1 MSAAVFRWVPLCA
14 DRACLRDAN
23 WCVIHRDDHDV
34 AAAALAARHVT
45 GMVDGSS
52 LLAVLVPAA
61 ASVAG
66 RGPVGIE
73 MRMRWRGARETMAAS
88 PGARESM
95 MLRPGPSYSPAA
107 YFSADYDRYTDFA
120 RVESRASAGCR
131 LSRRASRRLAVV

>member
-1 MSAAVFRWVPLCA
+1 M
-14 DRACLRDAN
+14 
-23 WCVIHRDDHDV
+23 IHRDDHDV

-120 RVESRASAGCR
+120 RSK
-131 LSRRASRRLAVV
+131 AVRQRDVAFRVGLRVDLLL

>member
-1 MSAAVFRWVPLCA
+1 
-14 DRACLRDAN
+14 
-23 WCVIHRDDHDV
+23 
-34 AAAALAARHVT
+34 
-45 GMVDGSS
+45 MVDGSS

-73 MRMRWRGARETMAAS
+73 MRMRWRGARE
-88 PGARESM
+88 SM

-120 RVESRASAGCR
+120 RSK
-131 LSRRASRRLAVV
+131 AVRQRDVAFRVGLRVGLLL